1 MRSREDLEA
10 YLLRSARPFLEVE
23 SNTWLVREHDDP
35 HGDVVVKLEND
46 LVFFRSK
53 VLDLSTVKRPE
64 ELFRRLLELNASDMF
79 HGAYGLTENAV
90 VLTSALRLENL
101 DYNELQ
107 GTLDDFSLAL
117 SNHRDT
123 LQLFAN

>member
-10 YLLRSARPFLEVE
+10 YLLRSARPFREVE

-35 HGDVVVKLEND
+35 NGDIVVKLEND

-53 VLDLSTVKRPE
+53 VLDLSVVKRPE

-79 HGAYGLTENAV
+79 HGAYGLSDGAV
-90 VLTSALRLENL
+90 VLTSALHLENL

-117 SNHRDT
+117 SNHRDA
-123 LQLFAN
+123 LHSFVN

>member
-10 YLLRSARPFLEVE
+10 YLLRSARPFREVE

-35 HGDVVVKLEND
+35 NGDIVVKLEND

-53 VLDLSTVKRPE
+53 VLDLAVVKRPE

-79 HGAYGLTENAV
+79 HGAYGLSDGAV
-90 VLTSALRLENL
+90 VLTSALHLENL

-117 SNHRDT
+117 SNHRDA
-123 LQLFAN
+123 LHSFVN